1 MFRLLLGGLEGLEA
15 LDELPPER
23 LERRVPVEARE
34 AAHLEDGVAEVPDLV
49 SGSRHA
55 ASSRDWGP
63 VRRRRSARRGDGV
76 GGQYAIDASVN
87 TPPQA

>member
-34 AAHLEDGVAEVPDLV
+34 AAHLEDGVAEVGQQDRRPEGRALRLFDGLNLAHRFLCIV
-49 SGSRHA
+49 SSP
-55 ASSRDWGP
+55 SP
-63 VRRRRSARRGDGV
+63 
-76 GGQYAIDASVN
+76 
-87 TPPQA
+87 TP

>member
-34 AAHLEDGVAEVPDLV
+34 AAHLEDGVAEVPEHGHGQQDRRPEGRALRLFDGLNLAHRFLCIV
-49 SGSRHA
+49 SL
-55 ASSRDWGP
+55 P
-63 VRRRRSARRGDGV
+63 PP
-76 GGQYAIDASVN
+76 
-87 TPPQA
+87 TP